1 MKILLLILFTLGV
14 QSSYAQYVARV
25 DERAVVTFPTAPKE
39 RNIAGNN
46 MLYNLLDKENTL
58 TGMVTFI
65 EGLDYSIDSATLA
78 ANYNNA
84 YVIDL
89 LLNEAT
95 SQFKGMELV
104 SKRKIAKGRFMGYE
118 VLLQNAGGANDIP
131 YRDLR
136 AQLIIC
142 GSRVYALMVLS
153 ETKGQ
158 TDSLPANK
166 FFESLRVDQD
176 K

>member
-1 MKILLLILFTLGV
+1 MKRLLLFLFSLFV
-14 QSSYAQYVARV
+14 HSSYAQYVARV
-25 DERAVVTFPTAPKE
+25 DKRALVTFPTAPKE
-39 RNIAGNN
+39 MNIAGNN
-46 MLYNLLDKENTL
+46 MLYELLDKENTL

-65 EGLDYSIDSATLA
+65 EGTDYGIDSATLA

-104 SKRKIAKGRFMGYE
+104 SKRKIAKGRYMGYE
-118 VLLQNAGGANDIP
+118 VLLQNAGGDDHIP

-142 GSRVYALMVLS
+142 GSRVYALMVLA
-153 ETKGQ
+153 ETRGQ

-166 FFESLRVDQD
+166 FFESLRIDQG